1 MERVSSSFC
10 LWVVEPLGKKN
21 VQVALFLAAT
31 HQRLFMSFRE
41 RQSPTHLHSNWLTF
55 WKRAASLAEIRGAG
69 PQQVE
74 LTASKIIPL
83 GSLF

>member
-1 MERVSSSFC
+1 MERLISSLC
-10 LWVVEPLGKKN
+10 MWVVESLEKKN

-41 RQSPTHLHSNWLTF
+41 RHSPTHLHSNWLTF
-55 WKRAASLAEIRGAG
+55 WKQAASLAEIRGVG

-74 LTASKIIPL
+74 FTASMIIPL